1 MTTSLESRDQGGK
14 QGRDSGHW
22 ANLVIF
28 PINCL
33 KNLSWCQRCPV
44 CVWPGCSRLMDRW
57 TNGGLDEQ
65 LSKENILIWHK
76 ICGAE
81 REREIST
88 WSKVQLLS
96 FNFFISGFIDQDQR
110 RDGRWD
116 EWLWSKT
123 LLLFSDKL
131 PINTFC
137 RPADPDYSD
146 LLWYSR
152 ISLMSASLTPLRP
165 ASSPLMITLS
175 IIITVISHYH
185 DH

>member
-1 MTTSLESRDQGGK
+1 MKYLIFLLKYFNVANRITRFQPLRTVTQFLHYFNRESVTTLLESRDQGGK
-14 QGRDSGHW
+14 QGPMSGRDSGHW

-76 ICGAE
+76 ICGGE

-110 RDGRWD
+110 RAGRW
-116 EWLWSKT
+116 EALK
-123 LLLFSDKL
+123 
-131 PINTFC
+131 
-137 RPADPDYSD
+137 
-146 LLWYSR
+146 
-152 ISLMSASLTPLRP
+152 
-165 ASSPLMITLS
+165 
-175 IIITVISHYH
+175 
-185 DH
+185 